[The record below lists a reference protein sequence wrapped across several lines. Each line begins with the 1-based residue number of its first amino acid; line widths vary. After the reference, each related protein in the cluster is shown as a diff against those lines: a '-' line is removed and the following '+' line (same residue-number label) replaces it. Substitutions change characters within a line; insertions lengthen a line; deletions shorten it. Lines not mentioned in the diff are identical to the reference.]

1 MVDWK
6 LKWMVEFDTQW
17 DALSP
22 RDRCLVWARADL
34 AADGRLNA
42 LQGAAFYYAL
52 HEAMESVVLVTNAGA
67 AEYEEA
73 MLAQEAMERE
83 P

>member
-1 MVDWK
+1 MDWK
-6 LKWMVEFDTQW
+6 LKWMIEFDTQW

-22 RDRCLVWARADL
+22 LERVRIWGEANRRADGNL
-34 AADGRLNA
+34 DA

-52 HEAMESVVLVTNAGA
+52 REAMESVVLVTDAGA
-67 AEYEEA
+67 QEYEEA